1 MESSSSRRAL
11 LLNASYEPMKIISWQ
26 RAIVLWFQEKVD
38 IVEYHS
44 SVVKSV
50 RQQFSLPSVLK
61 LRTYVRQKRG
71 PGPVRFSREN
81 VYIRDNHTCQYC
93 GDHTSVKK
101 LTLDHVIPAS
111 RGGPKSW
118 TNVVTSCRD
127 CNQTKGN
134 RTPKEAKMPLMC
146 EPKAPEWLPNTE
158 LLLSSG
164 AIPSSW
170 LQYLAT
176 A

>member
-1 MESSSSRRAL
+1 MESISSRRAL

-26 RAIVLWFQEKVD
+26 RAIVLWFQEKAE

-44 SVVKSV
+44 TVVRSV
-50 RQQFSLPSVLK
+50 RQQFTLPSIIRLK
-61 LRTYVRQKRG
+61 TYVRQKRTA
-71 PGPVRFSREN
+71 GPVRFSREN
-81 VYIRDNHTCQYC
+81 VYTRDNHTCQYC
-93 GDHTSVKK
+93 REQTTPRS

-111 RGGPKSW
+111 RGGPKTW

-127 CNQTKGN
+127 CNQKKGN
-134 RTPKEAKMPLMC
+134 RTPKEAKMPLLN
-146 EPKAPEWLPNTE
+146 EPKAPEWLPQTE

-170 LQYLAT
+170 LQYLST

>member
-1 MESSSSRRAL
+1 MESTSSRRAL

-26 RAIVLWFQEKVD
+26 RAIVLWFQEKAE
-38 IVEYHS
+38 IVEYHTT
-44 SVVKSV
+44 VVRSV
-50 RQQFSLPSVLK
+50 RQQFSLPSILRLK
-61 LRTYVRQKRG
+61 TYVRQKKT

-81 VYIRDNHTCQYC
+81 VYTRDNHTCQYC
-93 GDHTSVKK
+93 RERTSPRS
-101 LTLDHVIPAS
+101 LTLDHVMPAS
-111 RGGPKSW
+111 KGGPKTW

-127 CNQTKGN
+127 CNQKKGN
-134 RTPKEAKMPLMC
+134 RTPKEAKMPLMN
-146 EPKAPEWLPNTE
+146 EPKAPDWLPRTE

-170 LQYLAT
+170 LQYLST